1 MKASSVFK
9 NKSLIISLLLLVL
22 ILVLAAGFFLKPKN
36 NIPSTS
42 YVSTPNDFLSPVM
55 DLQTDRSS
63 ESTVPVKFLIA
74 DFPFQSQAPLGV
86 WDTLH
91 DEACEEAS
99 IILINY
105 FLSQE
110 EISKEQMD
118 QEILKT
124 VLWQNKYWDKE
135 EQYNLNLEE
144 TLLMAQENYDLK
156 GNILS
161 NANLETLKY
170 EISQNRPVIVPT
182 AGRLLGNPNF
192 RSPGPVYHMVVAI
205 GYDQNN
211 IIVQDVGTR
220 NGDHYKYNKEIFF
233 NAWHDWVGSED
244 NIEQGPKNL
253 LVLAN

>member
-1 MKASSVFK
+1 
-9 NKSLIISLLLLVL
+9 
-22 ILVLAAGFFLKPKN
+22 
-36 NIPSTS
+36 
-42 YVSTPNDFLSPVM
+42 
-55 DLQTDRSS
+55 
-63 ESTVPVKFLIA
+63 
-74 DFPFQSQAPLGV
+74 
-86 WDTLH
+86 
-91 DEACEEAS
+91 
-99 IILINY
+99 
-105 FLSQE
+105 LSQE

-253 LVLAN
+253 LVLSN